1 MIEDKE
7 LLIMSDGLNPVLEE
21 LPVRRP
27 QQMDIE
33 KPAQES
39 NKNICVEFVQ
49 LGVDKPKNIKLHCKL
64 ESYTCD
70 FSNKMYSYNVS
81 VLSKHS
87 MEDFLFIDD
96 TYRAK
101 VSNRITIIVQ
111 IGFSYSYDGSLFLN
125 FTTKD

>member
-21 LPVRRP
+21 SPVRRP
-27 QQMDIE
+27 QMDIE
-33 KPAQES
+33 KLPQES
-39 NKNICVEFVQ
+39 TKSICVEFVQ
-49 LGVDKPKNIKLHCKL
+49 LGADNPKNIKLNCKL

-125 FTTKD
+125 FTSKE